1 VKHANTVTKDMFEQA
16 RDAFFEISKT
26 SSTPSVSLVE
36 LPKTQSEPPAE
47 KK

>member
-1 VKHANTVTKDMFEQA
+1 MKHANTVTKDMFEQA

-26 SSTPSVSLVE
+26 SSTPSVSSID
-36 LPKTQSEPPAE
+36 LPKRQSEPPAE